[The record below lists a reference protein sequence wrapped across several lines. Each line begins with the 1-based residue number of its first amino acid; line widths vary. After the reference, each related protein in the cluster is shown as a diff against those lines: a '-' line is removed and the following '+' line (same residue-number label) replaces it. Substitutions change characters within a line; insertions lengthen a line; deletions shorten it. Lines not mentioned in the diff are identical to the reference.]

1 LYRAQCPNEKKNE
14 TENEKKKKQNP
25 PSWGGSRKPKLWK
38 FPYGDFKKSKH
49 SIGFWLRALRK
60 ANTSMVFASK

>member
-1 LYRAQCPNEKKNE
+1 MKK
-14 TENEKKKKQNP
+14 KMKQKMKRKKKQNP
-25 PSWGGSRKPKLWK
+25 PSCGGSRKPKLWK